1 MSNEKTKKR
10 KNLKTKK
17 QMLEGFFV
25 LWFFS
30 SSVLQF
36 FSPSVLRFTA
46 LAQEETKNE
55 EKISLDLKGVEIAEL
70 FKMLSAKSG
79 YTIIATPEVRG
90 RVTVFLNNL
99 GFNDVLEVVLNL
111 QDLACERNGNLVKVM
126 TSAEYEKS
134 FGAKYGERKKV
145 KTIKLAY
152 AKPSNI
158 ANVIS
163 SLKSEVGKII
173 VDDPSGILFL
183 IDSPPALAAMESAIK
198 ELDAPL
204 ETAVFDLNYAN
215 VNDIKSYLND
225 LITPGVGQLIIDTRS
240 DKAVVSDLP
249 ERLARIKKLMQE
261 FDEASRQVLITGEI
275 VEVTL
280 NDKFQRGIEWEQL
293 LSQRKWDG
301 LDLVGKFPFSSGLSG
316 YGKLSIGTLGRDDY
330 NVIIKLLQE
339 YGDTKIISR
348 PRIVAVNKQEA
359 KIMVG
364 SREAYVT
371 QTQSQAT
378 STTVT
383 SEAIS
388 FIDVGVKLGVVPT
401 IGKDG
406 FITMKIK
413 PEVSSV
419 RETLKTSSGSQIPI
433 VETSETETVV
443 KVKDGSMIMLGG
455 LLKEE
460 KRDDSSGLPA
470 VSRIPWI
477 GGLFGTR
484 ARQNKKTELVIFL
497 SPRLISGENQLSVNK
512 VRE

>member
-1 MSNEKTKKR
+1 MPVGVVGSERWGKGKMRIRQKNKSKK
-10 KNLKTKK
+10 L
-17 QMLEGFFV
+17 L
-25 LWFFS
+25 FFS
-30 SSVLQF
+30 FLV
-36 FSPSVLRFTA
+36 
-46 LAQEETKNE
+46 AQASLPVGTVGRDEAFAQAAVKNE

-70 FKMLSAKSG
+70 FKILSAKSG
-79 YTIIATPEVRG
+79 YTIIATPGVKG

-99 GFNDVLEVVLNL
+99 SFDDVLDVVLNL
-111 QDLACERNGNLVKVM
+111 QDLACERNGNVVKVM
-126 TSAEYEKS
+126 TSAEYEEA

-145 KTIKLAY
+145 KTIKLSY

-158 ANVIS
+158 ASVIS

-173 VDDPSGILFL
+173 VDEPSGTLLL
-183 IDSPPALAAMESAIK
+183 IDSPPALAVMESAIK

-204 ETAVFDLNYAN
+204 ETAVFDINYAN
-215 VNDIKSYLND
+215 ANDIKAYLND
-225 LITPGVGQLIIDTRS
+225 LITPGVGQLIIDSRS

-249 ERLARIKKLMQE
+249 ERLAKIKKLMRE

-275 VEVTL
+275 IQVAL

-293 LSQRKWDG
+293 LSQRKWDD
-301 LDLVGKFPFSSGLSG
+301 LDLVGKFPLSSSLSS
-316 YGKLSIGTLGRDDY
+316 YGKLSIGTLSRDDY
-330 NVIIKLLQE
+330 NVIVKLLQE
-339 YGDTKIISR
+339 YGDTRILSR

-359 KIMVG
+359 KILVG

-371 QTQSQAT
+371 QTQSQAS

-383 SEAIS
+383 SESVS

-401 IGKDG
+401 ISKDG

-419 RETLKTSSGSQIPI
+419 RETLTTSAGSQIPI

-443 KVKDGSMIMLGG
+443 KVKDGSMVMIGG

-470 VSRIPWI
+470 ISRLPWI
-477 GGLFGTR
+477 GSLFGTR

-497 SPRLISGENQLSVNK
+497 SARLISGENQLELK
-512 VRE
+512 